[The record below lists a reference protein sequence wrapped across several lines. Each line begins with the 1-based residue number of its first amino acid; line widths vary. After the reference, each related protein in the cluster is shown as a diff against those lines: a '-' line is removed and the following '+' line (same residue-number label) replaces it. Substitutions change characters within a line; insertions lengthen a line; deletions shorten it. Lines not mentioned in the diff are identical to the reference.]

1 MGTDVQNFDSFVT
14 PEQSDESLDSLSSYF
29 INRTSSLDAPPNE
42 PNVVALN
49 FTSKRNEKEF
59 DEKMPEVCMGDTN
72 SWLMNRANNN
82 EWIHPESSQ
91 DNKCEVYS
99 NGCNFDEN
107 DNETVI
113 ESQPVL
119 KFDGR
124 PKEDNLTSYKTAN
137 LSIHRNTGRGETILD
152 VNRHIQP
159 ILTPPTSPGKK
170 DHPLRVS
177 ISVSNLSISTNTGL
191 IKSQSHQTGSLF
203 IRTAS
208 SSNTN
213 YLSSDQNRKGN
224 SGIVKDKMIILTKY
238 QVKIFKKFITMF
250 HTYSIAYR

>member
-1 MGTDVQNFDSFVT
+1 
-14 PEQSDESLDSLSSYF
+14 
-29 INRTSSLDAPPNE
+29 
-42 PNVVALN
+42 
-49 FTSKRNEKEF
+49 
-59 DEKMPEVCMGDTN
+59 MPEVCVGDTN
-72 SWLMNRANNN
+72 SWLMNMANNN
-82 EWIHPESSQ
+82 KWIHQESSQ

-99 NGCNFDEN
+99 NGSNYDEN

-119 KFDGR
+119 KFDRR
-124 PKEDNLTSYKTAN
+124 PNEDNLTNYKTAN
-137 LSIHRNTGRGETILD
+137 LSIHGKTGRGESILD

-203 IRTAS
+203 IRTVS

-213 YLSSDQNRKGN
+213 CLISDQNRKSN
-224 SGIVKDKMIILTKY
+224 SGIVIDKTIILIKY
-238 QVKIFKKFITMF
+238 
-250 HTYSIAYR
+250 

>member
-1 MGTDVQNFDSFVT
+1 MGTDVHDFDLFLT

-49 FTSKRNEKEF
+49 VTSQNNENDDKEL
-59 DEKMPEVCMGDTN
+59 DETLAEVDDTKT
-72 SWLMNRANNN
+72 WLMNRANKNK
-82 EWIHPESSQ
+82 WIHPESSQ
-91 DNKCEVYS
+91 NDKFEVYS
-99 NGCNFDEN
+99 NGSNYDEN
-107 DNETVI
+107 CNDLVI
-113 ESQPVL
+113 ESKPVF
-119 KFDGR
+119 KFDRR
-124 PKEDNLTSYKTAN
+124 PKEGSLTNCKAAN
-137 LSIHRNTGRGETILD
+137 LSIHRDTGQGETILD
-152 VNRHIQP
+152 INRHIQP

-203 IRTAS
+203 IRTVS

-213 YLSSDQNRKGN
+213 CLIPDQNRKSN
-224 SGIVKDKMIILTKY
+224 SGIAIDKKY
-238 QVKIFKKFITMF
+238 FATFFSAK
-250 HTYSIAYR
+250 